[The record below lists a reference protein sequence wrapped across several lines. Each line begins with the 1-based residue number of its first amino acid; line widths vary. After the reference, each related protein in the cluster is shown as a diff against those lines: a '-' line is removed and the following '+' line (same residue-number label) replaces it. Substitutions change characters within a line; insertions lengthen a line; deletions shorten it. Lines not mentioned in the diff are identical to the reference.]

1 VIPHGFEYVAPSSV
15 EDCVAALTDGGR
27 VLAGGTWVLPELS
40 RSESRPS
47 RLVDLRRAGLRG
59 ITAVPGGLSLGPMTT
74 YADLLASP
82 LVAEHVPMLVTMA
95 GGITGGWALR
105 SQATVGGS
113 LMSARPSSDVPGALV
128 AGGAL
133 ARVAGPDGERVV
145 PVAELLTGAMRTSL
159 SPGELLIGLELPATT
174 GGGTG
179 YVKIKRGGSSW
190 PIATAAAVLRCDDA
204 GVCTSAVLVL
214 GGVSATPV
222 RVDAAAVLVG
232 RVPDAAALAEAAAR
246 AAAAVTDP
254 YDDVLAPGSY
264 RAAVAGPVAR
274 RALTQAAR
282 TAAADLEEAA

>member
-15 EDCVAALTDGGR
+15 EGCVAALADGGR

-40 RSESRPS
+40 RAESRPG

-59 ITAVPGGLSLGPMTT
+59 ITAVTGGLSLGPMTT

-82 LVAEHVPMLVTMA
+82 LVAEHAPMLATMA

-105 SQATVGGS
+105 SQATIGGS

-133 ARVAGPDGERVV
+133 ARVAGPDGERTV

-159 SPGELLIGLELPATT
+159 APGELLTGLEVPSTT
-174 GGGTG
+174 GAGTG
-179 YVKIKRGGSSW
+179 YVKLKRGGSSW
-190 PIATAAAVLRCDDA
+190 PIATAAAVLHLDDV
-204 GVCTSAVLVL
+204 GVCTAAVLVL

-232 RVPDAAALAEAAAR
+232 RVPDAAALTEAAAR